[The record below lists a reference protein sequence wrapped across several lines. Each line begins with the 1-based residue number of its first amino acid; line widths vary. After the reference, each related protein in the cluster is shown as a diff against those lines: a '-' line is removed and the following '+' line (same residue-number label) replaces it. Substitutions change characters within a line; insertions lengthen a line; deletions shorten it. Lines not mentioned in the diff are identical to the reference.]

1 MKKSRDRFVEKRET
15 DLMLLQSQK
24 LIENKEWRE
33 YQRILR
39 SAPKPEQIVEHSL
52 EEFHSQRREQGF
64 KTRKYDA
71 PFCQLLGSQQH
82 QNSSPFLHESIAG
95 FLHDDWYCVF
105 LQLEQSLIRPHLQLG
120 NDVTNEERVHELF
133 LTCNHA
139 AVLATT

>member
-1 MKKSRDRFVEKRET
+1 MFNYLLWLWYRTKDPLVLTPFFVF
-15 DLMLLQSQK
+15 
-24 LIENKEWRE
+24 
-33 YQRILR
+33 Y
-39 SAPKPEQIVEHSL
+39 
-52 EEFHSQRREQGF
+52 
-64 KTRKYDA
+64 
-71 PFCQLLGSQQH
+71 QLLGLQQH
-82 QNSSPFLHESIAG
+82 QVSFPFLHESIAG